1 MPGIVGKGSLPVRDP
16 ALGTLIPVTLYFPEA
31 LVREVLPVRDAVP
44 AIEDVFRELGTG
56 GAQNRPRQRVR
67 VPGRML
73 HTMSASSAALGYL
86 GLKTYLT
93 GRDGARFVLLLFDQ
107 ASGSLAAVM
116 EADAL
121 GQIRTGAATGVAA
134 DYLADPAAASVGI
147 VGCGYQAE
155 AQLEALAVVRP
166 LTRVAAFCRSPE
178 RRERFAA
185 AMSVRLGVE
194 VVPAPSAEAAVRG
207 KPIVVA
213 VTSAREPVVRG
224 EWLAPGAFV
233 AAAGGNSLKR
243 RELDRGAVRHAQR
256 VVVDDREQARI
267 ECGDLAPLV
276 AAGELRWEELETL
289 GEVVAAGKR
298 SAGAGSS
305 LFESQGIAAE
315 DIAVAALVYERGRA
329 EAVPFPSG

>member
-1 MPGIVGKGSLPVRDP
+1 M
-16 ALGTLIPVTLYFPEA
+16 TLYFPEA
-31 LVREVLPVRDAVP
+31 LVREVLPMRDAVP
-44 AIEDVFRELGTG
+44 AVEDVFRELGRG

-134 DYLADPAAASVGI
+134 DYLADPEASRVGI

-155 AQLEALAVVRP
+155 TQLEALSVVRP
-166 LTRVAAFCRSPE
+166 LTRVEAFCRSPE
-178 RRERFAA
+178 RRKRFAE

-194 VVPAPSAEAAVRG
+194 VVPARSGEAAVRG

-213 VTSAREPVVRG
+213 VTNAAEPVVRG

-233 AAAGGNSLKR
+233 AAAGGNSLR
-243 RELDRGAVRHAQR
+243 RSELDAAAVRRSER

-276 AAGELRWEELETL
+276 AAGELRWEDLETI
-289 GEVVAAGKR
+289 GEVVAAGKG
-298 SAGAGSS
+298 SAGAGSA

-315 DIAVAALVYERGRA
+315 DIAVAALVYRRAKA
-329 EAVPFPSG
+329 EAVPFPTG